1 MNKMMLIGAIALASA
16 TTAQAGGTRSLSLA
30 PNDTAAPAP
39 HPAYVQQAGEVT
51 ITPAPVPAG
60 AAGQPATQPVQPA
73 PAAAAPVANSTPA
86 TQPAAAAAP
95 TPDPTGS
102 VQKSSRRSTSA
113 AKSARAGKPRGKSW
127 TEARIIR
134 ELHRHGIYW

>member
-1 MNKMMLIGAIALASA
+1 MTKMMLIGAMVLASA
-16 TTAQAGGTRSLSLA
+16 TTAQAGGTRSLSLS
-30 PNDTAAPAP
+30 PGDTAAPAP
-39 HPAYVQQAGEVT
+39 RPAYVQQAGEVT
-51 ITPAPVPAG
+51 ITPAPAV

-73 PAAAAPVANSTPA
+73 PAAAAPVSNSTPA

-102 VQKSSRRSTSA
+102 VQNSSRRSTSA
-113 AKSARAGKPRGKSW
+113 ARSARAGKPRGKSW